1 MLLDFEI
8 QRCTRRCAA
17 TDRAMEPGEIC
28 YSVLESRGADI
39 IRKDYSKAAWSGPPA
54 EAFGW
59 WKSRIP
65 EANAKR
71 IKLAPNDVLVELF
84 EQLAERPDGDDMRY
98 VLALLLVR
106 RRVFRLEV
114 PAMQFGK
121 QSPTADVETLT
132 VFCPK
137 REMTYEVP
145 IVTPTGERIDEIQK
159 QLSELLIAGAEPAE
173 EDKETG
179 RQGDKEAA

>member
-17 TDRAMEPGEIC
+17 TDRALEPGEIC

-39 IRKDYSKAAWSGPPA
+39 IRKDYSKSAWSGPPA

-65 EANAKR
+65 ELSAKR

-84 EQLAERPDGDDMRY
+84 EQLAERPTATTCATCWRCCWCDG
-98 VLALLLVR
+98 VCFVWNR
-106 RRVFRLEV
+106 RLCNSENNCR
-114 PAMQFGK
+114 P
-121 QSPTADVETLT
+121 PT
-132 VFCPK
+132 
-137 REMTYEVP
+137 
-145 IVTPTGERIDEIQK
+145 
-159 QLSELLIAGAEPAE
+159 
-173 EDKETG
+173 
-179 RQGDKEAA
+179 